1 MAGKR
6 VSHRHSTKSFSENVV
21 VAEASCQMIS
31 NVRRF
36 IILRSG

>member
-21 VAEASCQMIS
+21 VAEASCRMIS
-31 NVRRF
+31 NVTRF